1 LRSVS
6 DRFVVVLDANELFP
20 FRVRDALLRFAE
32 AGLFRARWSNDI
44 IGEWRSSLLKLKP
57 HLEESIDSQIAAMRK
72 AFPESWVEGYE
83 PLIDGLELPDESDRH
98 VLAAAIRAG
107 AEHII
112 TENLKDFPAN
122 TLEPLGIE
130 AVSADDFLS
139 STFEL
144 YPAEGVATL
153 RAMRID
159 YKNPP
164 FTPAEF
170 IFDLQAK
177 GMPKLASLLRE
188 HIDSI

>member
-1 LRSVS
+1 VS

-32 AGLFRARWSNDI
+32 AGLFRARWSDDI
-44 IGEWRSSLLKLKP
+44 IGEWRRSLLKLKP
-57 HLEESIDSQIAAMRK
+57 HLEESIDSQISAMRR

-83 PLIDGLELPDESDRH
+83 PLIDGLELPDENDRH

-112 TENLKDFPAN
+112 TENLKDFPAQ

-153 RAMRID
+153 RAMRVD

-188 HIDSI
+188 HIDSV